1 MNSIKYIGLD
11 VHQSTI
17 SVAVL
22 DREGK
27 LVMQRVLAT
36 QVTAILD
43 FLHGLR
49 GSLHVTFEEG
59 THSAWLYD
67 LLVRRVAKL
76 VVCNPRK
83 NALLKAGNK
92 SDTIDARKLAELLR
106 AGLLSPVYH
115 GENSAQ
121 TMKQLVGSYAALT
134 EDTTRIMGRLKAL
147 YRSQAI
153 ACAGKKPYGS
163 RHREEW
169 LAQLSESGLQRRAQR
184 LYQELDLLQQLRRE
198 ARRDLILECGKHNE
212 TKWLRTVPWLG
223 PIRAALLIGRVQT
236 PYRFRSNG
244 SRHREE
250 WLAQLSESGLQRRA
264 QRLYQELDLLQQLRR
279 EARRDLILE
288 CGKHNET
295 KLLRTVPWLGPIR
308 AALLI
313 GRVQTPHRFRSKR
326 QFWAYCGLA
335 LETRSSADYQMVNGQ
350 LERRKKP
357 LFIRGLNLN
366 HNHDLKNLFKSA
378 ATGAS
383 GGNGPFRPFYENLLG
398 KGMRPEMARLTLAR
412 KMAAITLH
420 VWKGEAFDPEYLKSQ
435 AA

>member
-1 MNSIKYIGLD
+1 MNSIKYVGLD
-11 VHQSTI
+11 VHRDTI

-22 DREGK
+22 NADGK
-27 LVMQRVLAT
+27 LVMQSVIAT
-36 QVTAILD
+36 RATTILD
-43 FLHGLR
+43 FLRGLR
-49 GSLHVTFEEG
+49 GTLHVTFEEG

-67 LLVRRVAKL
+67 LLVRRVAHL

-92 SDTIDARKLAELLR
+92 SDAIDARKLAELLR

-115 GENSAQ
+115 GQNSTAAV
-121 TMKQLVGSYAALT
+121 KHLGRSYAALT

-147 YRSQAI
+147 YRGQAI

-169 LAQLSESGLQRRAQR
+169 LAQLADSGLQRRARR

-198 ARRDLILECGKHNE
+198 ARRDLILECCKH
-212 TKWLRTVPWLG
+212 
-223 PIRAALLIGRVQT
+223 
-236 PYRFRSNG
+236 S
-244 SRHREE
+244 
-250 WLAQLSESGLQRRA
+250 
-264 QRLYQELDLLQQLRR
+264 
-279 EARRDLILE
+279 
-288 CGKHNET
+288 ET

-308 AALLI
+308 VALLI
-313 GRVQTPHRFRSKR
+313 GRVQTPHRFRTKR

-335 LETRSSADYQMVNGQ
+335 LETRSSADYGFVDGQ

-357 LFIRGLNLN
+357 VFIRGLNRN

-378 ATGAS
+378 ATTAS
-383 GGNGPFRPFYENLLG
+383 GSEGVFGAFYENLLK

-412 KMAAITLH
+412 KIAAITLH
-420 VWKGEAFDPEYLKSQ
+420 VWKKGEAFDAEYLKSQ